1 MVRQLG
7 WTALGIVVGFLAG
20 GLLPRLENTD
30 LQDQLTDLSA
40 QLAETGRSPSGGRS
54 GSALPVPGMS
64 DMFNSEPR
72 SKRPRRDRSGE
83 GVEGVTERRVED
95 GTAQGAD
102 TGSGDMNLDPEDI
115 QGQFDLAVDAQD
127 LRADQSRSALQEQ
140 ADLTDE
146 EMEVFDTVVA
156 DMNNALAEYGEELME
171 LALSGEEPEAEE
183 MLGLTHE
190 VTGILY
196 DTQSNINDLVGMDGM
211 ADTDPSARQ
220 AWNHVDLEVFRGVVE
235 EMEP

>member
-1 MVRQLG
+1 
-7 WTALGIVVGFLAG
+7 
-20 GLLPRLENTD
+20 
-30 LQDQLTDLSA
+30 
-40 QLAETGRSPSGGRS
+40 
-54 GSALPVPGMS
+54 
-64 DMFNSEPR
+64 
-72 SKRPRRDRSGE
+72 
-83 GVEGVTERRVED
+83 VTERRVED
-95 GTAQGAD
+95 GAAQGAD
-102 TGSGDMNLDPEDI
+102 TGSGDMSLDPEDI

-146 EMEVFDTVVA
+146 EMEVFDTMVA